1 MSGHSLNPFPLIS
14 SSSPHPLGPD
24 GLILLDLVLVVKTQE
39 SIHNLLL
46 ILVGP
51 SLLLH
56 LQLLLN
62 VVVLIYIACL
72 RQDTLIDGVHVLGR
86 L

>member
-1 MSGHSLNPFPLIS
+1 M
-14 SSSPHPLGPD
+14 
-24 GLILLDLVLVVKTQE
+24 ILLDLVLVVKTQE

-72 RQDTLIDGVHVLGR
+72 WQDTLIDGVHVLGR